1 MTMVYV
7 YVYTY
12 LCVYGGKWKNWA
24 NFSFSSFLLKRK
36 LRIMISLD
44 EWRKRERA
52 IGGLLF
58 DNQVLS
64 EKCQWLV
71 ID

>member
-1 MTMVYV
+1 MCMYIRI
-7 YVYTY
+7 
-12 LCVYGGKWKNWA
+12 CVCMEENGKTGQI
-24 NFSFSSFLLKRK
+24 FLSHLFLLKRK